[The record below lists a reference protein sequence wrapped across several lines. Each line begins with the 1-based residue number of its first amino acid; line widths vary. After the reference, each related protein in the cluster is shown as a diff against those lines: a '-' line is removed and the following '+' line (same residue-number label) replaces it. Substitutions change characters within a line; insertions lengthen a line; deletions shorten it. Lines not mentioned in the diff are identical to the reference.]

1 MKTYITEI
9 NVWAKRFAWP
19 RIKANSLTEAE
30 DKCMF
35 GYEVVWELVGEIL
48 IDK

>member
-9 NVWAKRFAWP
+9 NVNNKTYAWP
-19 RIKANSLTEAE
+19 RIKANSWTEAE

-35 GYEVVWELVGEIL
+35 SYEVVWELVGEIL